1 MGTLIDVSKLASEII
16 TAYLQEPKVDPTE
29 SLIKIAK
36 RDSLNK
42 NWIYRV
48 AEVVNVGLHQK
59 VAEQVGSPMVEFS
72 LANPREAVRQVQD
85 EKNKVEKTAS
95 DDFDKITEMEKG
107 ASIAAAEECVY
118 YLEKKMEK
126 KFKENPELEKI
137 AHAVDGS
144 DSILTIRA
152 LSIKKMASDFA
163 GLIDGEMTG
172 CERKLANIIKEIGS
186 TISREVVG
194 DDKGKVLSYIRKS
207 AQASFPN
214 YIEGVNAIIDKVKND
229 NPSLSHI
236 KEASISSDVSLE
248 RDSAVHGLFE
258 DFIEESSRFT
268 KLSKMASEIVDE
280 NIVRLPETETEG
292 QAILTK
298 IAFMGA
304 VGKGLMTAGKWGGKA
319 AIKNPL
325 TTLFAGMNVKDTFG
339 QIKKDIVP
347 QVAKA
352 F

>member
-16 TAYLQEPKVDPTE
+16 TAYLQEPKVNPTE

-59 VAEQVGSPMVEFS
+59 VAEQVGSPMVEFD
-72 LANPREAVRQVQD
+72 LANPREAIRQVQD
-85 EKNKVEKTAS
+85 EKKKIEKTAS
-95 DDFDKITEMEKG
+95 DDFAQITEMEKG

-126 KFKENPELEKI
+126 RFKENPELEKI
-137 AHAVDGS
+137 AKQTDSS

-163 GLIDGEMTG
+163 GLVDGEMTG
-172 CERKLANIIKEIGS
+172 CERKLANIIGELGS

-194 DDKGKVLSYIRKS
+194 DDKDKVLSYIRKS
-207 AQASFPN
+207 AQVSFPN
-214 YIEGVNAIIDKVKND
+214 YLEGVNAIIDKVKND

-236 KEASISSDVSLE
+236 KEASIASDVSLE
-248 RDSAVHGLFE
+248 RNSAVYGLFE
-258 DFIEESSRFT
+258 DFIEESARFT
-268 KLSKMASEIVDE
+268 KLSKIANEIVEE
-280 NIVRLPETETEG
+280 NIVRLPLTETEG

-298 IAFMGA
+298 IAFWGA
-304 VGKGLMTAGKWGGKA
+304 IGKGLMTAGKWGGKA
-319 AIKNPL
+319 MIKNPL
-325 TTLFAGMNVKDTFG
+325 TALFGGMNIKDTFG
-339 QIKKDIVP
+339 QIKKDVFPQIV
-347 QVAKA
+347 KA